1 MAAATG
7 SSRLRAARRIGR
19 QPPPQLAKKPKR
31 SWAGFAVKR
40 RMEMVLGWVG
50 LGWAALKAGVG
61 GPFILKG
68 PLKQRY
74 IYILKG
80 PLKQR
85 YISLSILIWVW
96 RCHAQMVLV
105 YLIW

>member
-1 MAAATG
+1 
-7 SSRLRAARRIGR
+7 
-19 QPPPQLAKKPKR
+19 
-31 SWAGFAVKR
+31 
-40 RMEMVLGWVG
+40 MEMVLGWVG

-74 IYILKG
+74 I
-80 PLKQR
+80 
-85 YISLSILIWVW
+85 SLSILIWVW

-105 YLIW
+105 YLIWYVIYLGIKRILQ